1 METELSPPLLTI
13 SSMGMAGLNML
24 HKSLFFLSEHWCE
37 RPTLGW
43 QWVVVMP
50 WHSLPINAHPQTLS
64 ITVYHSSD
72 SKIQGANV
80 GPTWG
85 RQGPPWVAR
94 TRVGPTLVTQT
105 LLSVSEFGCLL
116 PTTEFHGLILKLFE
130 NPIFNLLF
138 LIKDPWRKK
147 KREKNQNSTST
158 AFWAILLCAFK
169 PNIGKIG

>member
-1 METELSPPLLTI
+1 MSC
-13 SSMGMAGLNML
+13 GNA
-24 HKSLFFLSEHWCE
+24 
-37 RPTLGW
+37 
-43 QWVVVMP
+43 

-116 PTTEFHGLILKLFE
+116 PTTKFHGLILKLFE

-147 KREKNQNSTST
+147 REKKIR
-158 AFWAILLCAFK
+158 ILLPQLFGQYCCAHSSQISERSDKNEGDFLFEK
-169 PNIGKIG
+169 GLTGKHTERRLGIG